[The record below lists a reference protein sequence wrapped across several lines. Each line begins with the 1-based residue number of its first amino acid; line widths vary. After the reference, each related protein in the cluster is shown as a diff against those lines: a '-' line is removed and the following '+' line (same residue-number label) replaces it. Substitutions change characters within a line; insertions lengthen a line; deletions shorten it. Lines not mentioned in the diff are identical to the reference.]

1 MSGPEQAARTGGV
14 PGALRYLWLLTLGRG
29 FFNWLDWMRRSG
41 TVVLAVYSA
50 VFGVVVL
57 IGVRQELSPL
67 LAGPLVLPLPLLSLL
82 AAAFLLSGSLGRW
95 PPLGL
100 DSRNL
105 ALLITPQ
112 PTRPVLI
119 WPLLR
124 AVLPGVGAAIAA
136 GLLLLIFWQ
145 GPWLTLLLPALMLSR
160 FALGWLNYVARQTPR
175 TMLPIWALSTLPALG
190 WFGGPVLGAAV
201 AAVLA
206 LSGALMWRGL
216 DSPPAR
222 LAQHAGTLWLHRLRR
237 KYKMARVP
245 LRMEQGRPTRPTL
258 RPFPASWGAAG
269 ALMWR
274 TSLQL
279 RAAPGGLIWG
289 VVALSTVLTLLSL
302 TTHLSAQLLAGA
314 LSIAA
319 EPFTRLLGPAAIRS
333 WPVSGRAAWLG
344 RVLPGSLVG
353 GAVSAVLVLVGVLV
367 LHKPLALAGAL
378 GLLAL
383 TLPLAVLSL
392 SAVLER
398 FVGKSSVELRI
409 GSAVGVAILV
419 ASLWASQPGS
429 ALVAL
434 SVLAFALLC
443 RLLTVLGRE

>member
-1 MSGPEQAARTGGV
+1 MTAGHI

-57 IGVRQELSPL
+57 IGVRQELSP
-67 LAGPLVLPLPLLSLL
+67 VHLPLPWLSLL
-82 AAAFLLSGSLGRW
+82 AAVFLLSGSLGRW

-124 AVLPGVGAAIAA
+124 AAVPGMGAALAA

-175 TMLPIWALSTLPALG
+175 PPLPIWALATLPALG
-190 WFGGPVLGAAV
+190 WLGGPVLGAAV
-201 AAVLA
+201 AVVLA
-206 LSGALMWRGL
+206 LSAALMWRQL
-216 DSPPAR
+216 EAPPAR

-245 LRMEQGRPTRPTL
+245 LRMEQGRPSRPTL

-289 VVALSTVLTLLSL
+289 VLALSTALIGLPL

-319 EPFTRLLGPAAIRS
+319 EPFTRLLGPAAARS

-344 RVLPGSLVG
+344 QVLPGSLVG
-353 GAVSAVLVLVGVLV
+353 GVVSAALVLTGVLV

-383 TLPLAVLSL
+383 VLPLAVLSL

-409 GSAVGVAILV
+409 GSAVGVAILA
-419 ASLWASQPGS
+419 ASVWASQPGS
-429 ALVAL
+429 LLVAASL
-434 SVLAFALLC
+434 LAFTLLC
-443 RLLTVLGRE
+443 RLLTVLGRD

>member
-1 MSGPEQAARTGGV
+1 VSGPEQTARTGGV

-41 TVVLAVYSA
+41 TVVLALYSA

-57 IGVRQELSPL
+57 IGVRQGLSP
-67 LAGPLVLPLPLLSLL
+67 VHLPLPWL
-82 AAAFLLSGSLGRW
+82 ALVAAVFLLSGSLGRW

-124 AVLPGVGAAIAA
+124 AVLPGVGAATLL
-136 GLLLLIFWQ
+136 GGLLLIFWQ
-145 GPWLTLLLPALMLSR
+145 GPWLILLLPALMLSH

-175 TMLPIWALSTLPALG
+175 SPLPIWALATLPALG
-190 WFGGPVLGAAV
+190 WLGGPVLGAAV
-201 AAVLA
+201 AAVLIISVV
-206 LSGALMWRGL
+206 LGWKQLET
-216 DSPPAR
+216 PPAR

-245 LRMEQGRPTRPTL
+245 LRMEQGRPTRRPL
-258 RPFPASWGAAG
+258 SPFPAQWGAAG
-269 ALMWR
+269 AVMWR
-274 TSLQL
+274 TSLGL
-279 RAAPGGLIWG
+279 LAAPGGLIWG
-289 VVALSTVLTLLSL
+289 ALALSAALVGLSL
-302 TTHLSAQLLAGA
+302 TTHLSAQLLAGG

-319 EPFTRLLGPAAIRS
+319 EPFTRLLGPAAARS
-333 WPVSGRAAWLG
+333 WPVSKRAAWLG
-344 RVLPGSLVG
+344 QVLPGSLVG
-353 GAVSAVLVLVGVLV
+353 GVVSAALVLIGVLV
-367 LHKPLALAGAL
+367 LRKPLALAGAL
-378 GLLAL
+378 SLLAL
-383 TLPLAVLSL
+383 VLPLATLSL

-409 GSAVGVAILV
+409 GSAVGVAILA
-419 ASLWASQPGS
+419 ASLWAAQPGS
-429 ALVAL
+429 VLVAVSL
-434 SVLAFALLC
+434 LAFALLC
-443 RLLTVLGRE
+443 RLLTVVGAE